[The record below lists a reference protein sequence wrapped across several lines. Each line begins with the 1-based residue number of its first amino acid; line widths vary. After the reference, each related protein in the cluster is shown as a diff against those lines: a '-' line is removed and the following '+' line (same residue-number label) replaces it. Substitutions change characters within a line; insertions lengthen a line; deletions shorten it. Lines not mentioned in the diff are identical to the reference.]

1 MDFKVTSTNSVW
13 LLAAQTQTTLAYRH
27 PLSALKSVGQ
37 TGELEIHILGRRRQN
52 WESSTWYRLLPAV
65 KTLSRSKAYKA
76 AASGCQQKKTTT
88 TEDWRRRT
96 ETPKQ
101 ARSWSYLKESLH
113 YLPHLSWA
121 STFWFWTARENNNIA
136 PRTHPVHCNA
146 LGVWLCSGGSASS
159 SSVALTCLCAN
170 QTHTAPRRE
179 LALGTGIWDRGSWI

>member
-1 MDFKVTSTNSVW
+1 LSTEEDDDDW
-13 LLAAQTQTTLAYRH
+13 GLKTTHRD
-27 PLSALKSVGQ
+27 SQ
-37 TGELEIHILGRRRQN
+37 TGQKL
-52 WESSTWYRLLPAV
+52 V
-65 KTLSRSKAYKA
+65 LSEGEA
-76 AASGCQQKKTTT
+76 
-88 TEDWRRRT
+88 
-96 ETPKQ
+96 
-101 ARSWSYLKESLH
+101 LH

-179 LALGTGIWDRGSWI
+179 LALGTGNWDLGSGILDIGSCIWRVATMAMAMALAWHWPIPSQRRIIRCNS